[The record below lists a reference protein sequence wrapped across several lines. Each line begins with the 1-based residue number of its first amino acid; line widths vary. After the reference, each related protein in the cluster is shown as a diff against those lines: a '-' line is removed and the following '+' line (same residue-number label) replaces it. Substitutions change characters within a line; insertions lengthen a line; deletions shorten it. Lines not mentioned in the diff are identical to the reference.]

1 MIGRVRLGLVALS
14 LLVIGIVAWRS
25 VPAPVPP
32 PLPKQQP
39 YCAPVSGDSAAKGC
53 RYDTG
58 VTDQSPSIQISRNG
72 TLFIGRNAAGVLR
85 SADKGLTWQ
94 AITPPVHANGDSHAK
109 DDERRDRL
117 GPHDENRRDDAVGEC
132 HGGIQRQHEA

>member
-1 MIGRVRLGLVALS
+1 MIGRVRIGLAALS

-25 VPAPVPP
+25 VPAPVRATATQTAA
-32 PLPKQQP
+32 LL
-39 YCAPVSGDSAAKGC
+39 CARFGWFGGKGC

-58 VTDQSPSIQISRNG
+58 ITDQSPSIQVSRNG

-85 SADKGLTWQ
+85 STDKGLTWQ

-109 DDERRDRL
+109 GVHGTVHIDPVTDRVWYVTGNARRLAAR
-117 GPHDENRRDDAVGEC
+117 
-132 HGGIQRQHEA
+132 